1 MGKGWCGEEVCF
13 TLCEENK
20 GVKEERGRGGGQ
32 DWARTELE
40 LIKEV
45 TVDLLAAVAFTHW

>member
-1 MGKGWCGEEVCF
+1 MSRSWCGEEVCF
-13 TLCEENK
+13 TLREENE

-32 DWARTELE
+32 DWTRAELE

-45 TVDLLAAVAFTHW
+45 TVDLLAAAAFTHR